1 TSYPKDYRQ
10 VFGESGG
17 VRTAP
22 ASEDILPNLD
32 DMDFEEVE
40 KDRGGALAE
49 GKAVVQ
55 TGTDNVAVASAA
67 DGEQGAG
74 SAVDATELQQVADI
88 LGQLPQ
94 EMQAVLADRERTAVQ
109 QDRADN
115 KDDFKK
121 LM

>member
-40 KDRGGALAE
+40 KDRDG
-49 GKAVVQ
+49 VVVP
-55 TGTDNVAVASAA
+55 TSKPDEDSAA